1 MSKKTETNTLILLLH
16 QILNTMDVNKL
27 IAKLQEIKEPE
38 FKNIIDYILKTTS
51 GKFSVS
57 ENDIRFSM
65 KRGVIS
71 DAKKVTII
79 LLKIHLPMSEVQIGR
94 FFGGKTR
101 QAIEYSIKEIKRLNP
116 DSKNKYEKELYDKY
130 NELNTEVQKF
140 KNKLLSQNKIK

>member
-57 ENDIRFSM
+57 EKDIRFST
-65 KRGVIS
+65 KHGVVS
-71 DAKKVTII
+71 DAKKVSII
-79 LLKIHLPMSEVQIGR
+79 LLKIHLPLSEIQIGR
-94 FFGGKTR
+94 FFGGKSR
-101 QAIEYSIKEIKRLNP
+101 QAINKCIKEMNQLSP
-116 DSKNKYEKELYDKY
+116 DSKHKYEKELYDKY
-130 NELNTEVQKF
+130 SELNTEVQKF